1 LSLAGAAVV
10 LERDVLNYRRTWRGS
25 LLVSFVSPVLFL
37 AAMGLGLGSLISH
50 GSNRLL
56 EGVPYLDYLAPGLL
70 AGTAMQ
76 TAALESMYPVLARII
91 WDKIYDSILA
101 TPVEVREVF
110 LGEMAWIVLRVGI
123 VTAAFFVVMV
133 LFGAV
138 HSAVGLL
145 AVPLTILTGLAFGA
159 PIFAYSANQR
169 NDNGFAALN
178 RFVIIPLFL
187 LAGTFFPIASLPWVF
202 QALAWIT
209 PLAHGVALVRAATVG
224 SAMAPL
230 TAAVHL
236 AVLLAYV
243 AVGIGIGLRTMERR
257 LRE

>member
-1 LSLAGAAVV
+1 MSLAGAAVV

-25 LLVSFVSPVLFL
+25 VIVSFVSPVLFL

-50 GSNRLL
+50 GQHRLV

-70 AGTAMQ
+70 AATAMQ
-76 TAALESMYPVLARII
+76 TAALESMYPILARIM

-110 LGEMAWIVLRVGI
+110 LGEVAWIVVRVAI
-123 VTAAFFVVMV
+123 VTAAFFLVMV

-138 HSAVGLL
+138 HSPIGLL
-145 AVPLTILTGLAFGA
+145 AVPLTVLTGLAFGA

-169 NDNGFAALN
+169 NDQGFAAIN
-178 RFVIIPLFL
+178 RFLIIPLFL
-187 LAGTFFPIASLPWVF
+187 LAGTFFPVASLPWAFQVF
-202 QALAWIT
+202 AWAT
-209 PLAHGVALVRAATVG
+209 PLAHGVALVRAATLG
-224 SAMAPL
+224 SSMAPL
-230 TAAVHL
+230 TAATHL
-236 AVLLAYV
+236 AVLLGYV
-243 AVGIGIGLRTMERR
+243 AVGIGIGLPTVERR